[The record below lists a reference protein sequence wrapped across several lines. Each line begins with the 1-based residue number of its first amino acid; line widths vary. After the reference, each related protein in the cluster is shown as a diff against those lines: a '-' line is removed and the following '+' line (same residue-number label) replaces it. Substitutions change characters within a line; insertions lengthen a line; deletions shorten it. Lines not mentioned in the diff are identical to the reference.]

1 MKEIIISVIFVN
13 GFDSWLSWHYKGLKM
28 ARKRSIN
35 CIIKFW
41 FNPNRIKYYFVTS
54 QSFQT
59 GFVSSRM
66 QLCGSC
72 VLTQITRMGHSPDV
86 PGALCKQPNPE
97 DIIFWDFSFFL
108 IQANPWK
115 WSRNCIP
122 WCARRRF
129 WWRYLSLADYGCT
142 HSGKGHFQ
150 DHPHLRPKASLQG
163 TEWKYKYLFA

>member
-66 QLCGSC
+66 QLCGSWPRSHAWGIHQMSLKPC
-72 VLTQITRMGHSPDV
+72 VN
-86 PGALCKQPNPE
+86 NP
-97 DIIFWDFSFFL
+97 ILKTSSSGISLFFL

-115 WSRNCIP
+115 CSRNCIP